1 MPKNNIRYNSQGLFV
16 APYSGEY
23 TYYSIPNHRIL
34 KRIEKIQSFNYT
46 IQNSRLD
53 LNSFGSNFRSYQ
65 SVAGAPNIP
74 FAFEYISDGMT
85 NENRLN
91 FSVGHFQDPI
101 MGLMFSGICNSGF
114 MDKKDFYLAI
124 HKDNKE
130 ANTFTSISNSSLE
143 PSQEAHIINQK
154 SKDYGLLHFQNC
166 YLIRYSFDSF
176 INNFS
181 RVRQEYIADNLVFY
195 LSGSGINYTILNTK
209 SGFQEIQ
216 ADKIV
221 VPSSFNYNDPQISG
235 QNILLPGDASI
246 NFETQNSTGSNFY
259 SEHIQ
264 GFNFQ
269 VDFQRRDVRNL
280 NNKFT
285 IDRPIIFPI
294 TAALQTELLVSGDI
308 SGSFFDTLDH
318 DKDYNIIVN
327 FKANRSHI
335 NPTKFIFSGCKFD
348 NINYTSSIGEDKRA
362 SLTFILDIDS
372 NFATKGIFTSGNV
385 LYGINTSN
393 AKKVLMY

>member
-23 TYYSIPNHRIL
+23 TYYSIPNRRVL
-34 KRIEKIQSFNYT
+34 KRIEKIQNFNYN

-53 LNSFGSNFRSYQ
+53 LNSFGSNFRSHQ
-65 SVAGAPNIP
+65 SVARSPNIT
-74 FAFEYISDGMT
+74 FDFEYISDGLT

-91 FSVGHFQDPI
+91 FSVGHFQDPR

-114 MDKKDFYLAI
+114 MDKKDFYLAV
-124 HKDNKE
+124 HKDNRD
-130 ANTFTSISNSSLE
+130 ANTFTAISDSSIE
-143 PSQEAHIINQK
+143 PSQEAHVINQK

-166 YLIRYSFDSF
+166 YITRYSFDAFVNSF
-176 INNFS
+176 P
-181 RVRQEYIADNLVFY
+181 RVRQEYVADNLIFY

-209 SGFQEIQ
+209 SGYQEIQ
-216 ADKIV
+216 ADKII
-221 VPSSFNYNDPQISG
+221 VPVSFNYVDTKLSG

-269 VDFQRRDVRNL
+269 VDFQRSDIRNL

-285 IDRPIIFPI
+285 INRPIIFPI
-294 TAALQTELLVSGDI
+294 TAALQTELLISGDI
-308 SGSFFDTLDH
+308 SGSFFNTLDQ
-318 DKDYNIIVN
+318 DKDYNIIVD

-348 NINYTSSIGEDKRA
+348 NIRYISSIGEDKRA
-362 SLTFILDIDS
+362 SLTFTLDIDS
-372 NFATKGIFTSGNV
+372 DFARKGIFTSGNV
-385 LYGINTSN
+385 LYGINASN